1 MPSLEAS
8 SSTASSEVQPCA
20 RPGAAGEKAGSAA
33 GRISR
38 QTSRRGGRRSTAAA
52 SRSCWA
58 SRTPTRVW
66 MVTGTTT
73 AFTSTTSLSSSPM
86 PKNSMN
92 SGIQASV
99 GICARAL
106 KVGRTR
112 RSARGLKPSQAPS
125 AAPLATPASRPQARR
140 RRLIANSL
148 QSSPASNSR
157 ALCQTSSG
165 VGSTWADIQWRWLAT
180 HHSSASP
187 RGSNQ
192 GSRLSPGAGRKP
204 RRAAAPGAAGAGSRR
219 AKEFY
224 RYSSWE
230 YKSPHQCIFR

>member
-20 RPGAAGEKAGSAA
+20 RARRSPVRKAGSAA

-52 SRSCWA
+52 SRSLGWA

-106 KVGRTR
+106 KVGKTR

-125 AAPLATPASRPQARR
+125 AAPLAIPASRPQARR

-192 GSRLSPGAGRKP
+192 GSRLSPR
-204 RRAAAPGAAGAGSRR
+204 RR
-219 AKEFY
+219 AKAAEGGGA
-224 RYSSWE
+224 RRGRGRLQAGERVLS
-230 YKSPHQCIFR
+230 IFFMGI